1 MKMKEHGILNAHF
14 NISNDTITVVN
25 SEGTLIL
32 HPNHPNQYVP
42 NTTVH
47 YKEQF
52 KEFKEI
58 NPTAINIAT
67 DLNILLN
74 LLTKLP
80 LNPPM
85 RDKSIFTKKEY
96 FRKALI
102 EHVRIIHRNNTE
114 FQFFKDALR
123 VEINQ
128 IENRSKSA
136 KVSIKQ
142 KGLTDSFNDIAKEL
156 AENIYFSVNEEI
168 NEQINKKLFR

>member
-1 MKMKEHGILNAHF
+1 MKMKEHGILNAYF
-14 NISNDTITVVN
+14 NILNDNIIVVD
-25 SEGTLIL
+25 SEGMLIL
-32 HPNHPNQYVP
+32 HPNQYVS
-42 NTTVH
+42 NMTVH

-58 NPTAINIAT
+58 NPTVINVAK

-102 EHVRIIHRNNTE
+102 EHVRIIH
-114 FQFFKDALR
+114 
-123 VEINQ
+123 
-128 IENRSKSA
+128 
-136 KVSIKQ
+136 
-142 KGLTDSFNDIAKEL
+142 
-156 AENIYFSVNEEI
+156 
-168 NEQINKKLFR
+168 

>member
-1 MKMKEHGILNAHF
+1 MKEHGILNAHF
-14 NISNDTITVVN
+14 NIPNDTITIVD

-32 HPNHPNQYVP
+32 HPNQYVP

-58 NPTAINIAT
+58 NSTAINVAK

-114 FQFFKDALR
+114 FQFFKSALH

-142 KGLTDSFNDIAKEL
+142 KGLMDSFNDITKEL
-156 AENIYFSVNEEI
+156 AENIYFSVNGEI
-168 NEQINKKLFR
+168 NEQINKKLSR